1 MERKAE
7 QRYTSGA
14 GAARAADA
22 LEIAALFTA
31 FVVALVLCLG
41 SLLAESGGA
50 DVSAPADAR
59 LIRLVVALALF
70 TLLRPLRLIRVSNER
85 LSRISAVCLMLFCVA
100 GIAIVTFAQPLS
112 LGDRS
117 VLYGGARSL
126 VSGEAAALTDASGE
140 VFPYLASK
148 PGRLGYLFYLE
159 LLLRLFGER
168 WAALALSI
176 IHVLL
181 LVSGYTAALLV
192 TKRLFADNRTTLLA
206 LLLLCVTPRALF
218 SCLPIEGPIP
228 AFAASLWA
236 AFFAVRFMQTGRKR
250 EIAWTALCA
259 ALAVCLGT
267 FSWIVVLA
275 IAAALLVRALRGERR
290 PSLLAAAVVVLACLP
305 LPMIARA
312 AYEARLDVSFGGG
325 APLASRIA
333 AGLSEER
340 EDEYLRTL
348 YEASGLDRAALR
360 EQSRLDIE
368 ARLAA
373 LQEDPSAAR
382 AFYAERLTAQDGASD
397 GIDGVFLL
405 LMGDAGASLEAAR
418 GHASL
423 LRYAGFLLAIPVLLR
438 RRSAERLILP
448 LALTGFV
455 LARMLFGGGAGV
467 FDAAPLL
474 CPVAAYGI
482 VAFGLDTRRWFVRGA
497 AENGQANGFDL

>member
-22 LEIAALFTA
+22 LEIAALFAA
-31 FVVALVLCLG
+31 FAVALVLCLG

-85 LSRISAVCLMLFCVA
+85 LSRISAVCLMLLCVG

-112 LGDRS
+112 LGEQS

-126 VSGEAAALTDASGE
+126 VSGETAALTDASGE

-168 WAALALSI
+168 WTPLAVSI

-181 LVSGYTAALLV
+181 LVSGYAAALLV
-192 TKRLFADNRTTLLA
+192 TKRLFADNRATLLA

-228 AFAASLWA
+228 SFAASLWA

-250 EIAWTALCA
+250 EIVWTALCA
-259 ALAVCLGT
+259 ALAVCLGA

-275 IAAALLVRALRGERR
+275 IATALLVRALRDQRW
-290 PSLLAAAVVVLACLP
+290 PSLLAAAIVVLACLP
-305 LPMIARA
+305 LPVIARA
-312 AYEARLDVSFGGG
+312 AYGARLDVSFDGG
-325 APLASRIA
+325 APLASRFA
-333 AGLSEER
+333 AGLSEEGA
-340 EDEYLRTL
+340 DEYLQAL
-348 YEASGLDRAALR
+348 YEDSGTDRAALR

-368 ARLAA
+368 ERLAA
-373 LQEDPSAAR
+373 LRDPSAAR
-382 AFYAERLTAQDGASD
+382 AFYAERLTAQDGASN

-418 GHASL
+418 GHAAL

-455 LARMLFGGGAGV
+455 LARMLFGGGAGAL
-467 FDAAPLL
+467 DGAPLL